1 MTNPSGNPGI
11 LQLAADLAAGRTTS
25 RTLTE
30 EALARIGDP
39 KGEGSRAFIKV
50 YKHQALAAADA
61 SDVLRKAGLV
71 PGPLAGIPMSIK
83 NLCDVAGETTLSGS
97 RALDDGPPAKA
108 DAPVVARLRA
118 AGAVIVGSTNMSEF
132 AFSGVGF
139 NPHYGTPGNP
149 ADRKRVPGGSS
160 AGAAVSVTD
169 RMAVAALGTDTGGSV
184 RIPAAVCGLVGFKP
198 TARRVPIDGV
208 VPLSTSLDSIGP
220 LANSVECCAI
230 VDAVFAGEF
239 PTGPTA
245 IPEAAPLAGLRLAIP
260 THFVM
265 DELDPTVAAAFDRA
279 CKALSAKGVKI
290 ETVDLPQLNELPA
303 INAKGGFAA
312 SEAYAWHQKL
322 IARRGNHYDPFV
334 HPRIMRGKD
343 MTAADYIDLLAA
355 RADLQKR
362 VSAVTS
368 NYDAVIMPTC
378 AIVAP
383 TLEEV
388 STPEGFIRKNLLL
401 LRNTTVGNFLDR
413 CGISLPCHAPGE
425 LPVGFQL
432 MGEAMADKRLLAMAR
447 SIAPVVS
454 G

>member
-1 MTNPSGNPGI
+1 MNPTI
-11 LQLAADLAAGRTTS
+11 LRLAAELAAGRTSS
-25 RTLTE
+25 RKLTD
-30 EALARIGDP
+30 EALARIEDP
-39 KGEGSRAFIKV
+39 KGEGKRAFIKV
-50 YKHQALAAADA
+50 YKQQAIASADA
-61 SDVLRKAGLV
+61 SDAMRKAGLV
-71 PGPLAGIPMSIK
+71 PGPLAGIPVSIK
-83 NLCDVAGETTLSGS
+83 NLCDVAGETTLAGS
-97 RALDDGPPAKA
+97 KALQDAPPARQ

-132 AFSGVGF
+132 AFSGVGA

-160 AGAAVSVTD
+160 AGAAVSVGD

-184 RIPAAVCGLVGFKP
+184 RIPAAVCGIVGFKP

-230 VDAVFAGEF
+230 VDAVFAGE
-239 PTGPTA
+239 PTTVPD
-245 IPEAAPLAGLRLAIP
+245 AAPLSGLRFGVP
-260 THFVM
+260 KQFVM
-265 DELDPTVAAAFDRA
+265 DELDPIVAAAFDRA
-279 CKALSAKGVKI
+279 CKALSAKGVKV
-290 ETVDLPQLNELPA
+290 EPVDLPQLNDLPT

-312 SEAYAWHQKL
+312 SEAFAWHQRL
-322 IARRGNHYDPFV
+322 IALRGNLYDPMV
-334 HPRIMRGKD
+334 HPRIMRGKE
-343 MTAADYIDLLAA
+343 MTGAEYIDLLAA

-368 NYDAVIMPTC
+368 NYDAIIMPTC

-383 TLEEV
+383 THDEV
-388 STPEGFIRKNLLL
+388 STAEGFTKKNMLL

-413 CGISLPCHAPGE
+413 CAISLPCHAAGE
-425 LPVGFQL
+425 LPVGFML
-432 MGEAMADKRLLAMAR
+432 MGEAMADKRVLAMSRSVAR
-447 SIAPVVS
+447 VLR

>member
-1 MTNPSGNPGI
+1 MANPTI
-11 LQLAADLAAGRTTS
+11 ETLAADLAAGRTTS
-25 RTLTE
+25 AKLTE
-30 EALARIGDP
+30 EAFARIEDA
-39 KGEGSRAFIKV
+39 KGEGKRVFIKTW
-50 YKHQALAAADA
+50 KAQALAAADA
-61 SDVLRKAGLV
+61 SDLQRKAGLV
-71 PGPLAGIPMSIK
+71 ASPLAGLPVSIK

-97 RALDDGPPAKA
+97 KALDDAPPAKA

-160 AGAAVSVTD
+160 AGAAVSVAD
-169 RMAVAALGTDTGGSV
+169 RMAVVALGTDTGGSV
-184 RIPAAVCGLVGFKP
+184 RIPSAVCGLVGFKP

-230 VDAVFAGEF
+230 VDAIFAAE
-239 PTGPTA
+239 PISVPD
-245 IPEAAPLAGLRLAIP
+245 AAPLAGLRFAVP
-260 THFVM
+260 RHFVM
-265 DELDPTVAAAFDRA
+265 DDLEPVVATAFERA
-279 CKALSAKGVKI
+279 CKALAAKGVTI
-290 ETVDLPQLNELPA
+290 EHIDLPQLNELTT
-303 INAKGGFAA
+303 INARGTFAA

-322 IARRGNHYDPFV
+322 ITRRGKDYDQLV
-334 HPRIMRGKD
+334 YPRIMRGKE
-343 MTAADYIDLLAA
+343 MSAADYIDLLYA

-362 VSAVTS
+362 VSAITS

-378 AIVAP
+378 AVVAP

-388 STPEGFIRKNLLL
+388 STADGFTRKNNLL

-413 CGISLPCHAPGE
+413 CSISLPCHATGE
-425 LPVGFQL
+425 LPVGFML
-432 MGEAMADKRLLAMAR
+432 MGEAMADKRLLSLAR
-447 SIAPVVS
+447 SVARVV
-454 G
+454 GTP

>member
-1 MTNPSGNPGI
+1 MANPTPNPTLG
-11 LQLAADLAAGRTTS
+11 QLAADLAAGLTTS
-25 RTLTE
+25 RQLTE
-30 EALARIGDP
+30 EALARIEDP
-39 KGEGSRAFIKV
+39 KGEGKRAFVKV
-50 YKHQALAAADA
+50 WRTQALAAADA
-61 SDVLRKAGLV
+61 SDLQRKAGIVLS
-71 PGPLAGIPMSIK
+71 PLAGIPVSIK
-83 NLCDVAGETTLSGS
+83 DLCNVAGETTLAGS
-97 RALDDGPPAKA
+97 KALDDAKPAAA

-160 AGAAVSVTD
+160 AGAAVSVAD

-220 LANSVECCAI
+220 LANSVEDCAI
-230 VDAVFAGEF
+230 VDAVFAGE
-239 PTGPTA
+239 PISVPA
-245 IPEAAPLAGLRLAIP
+245 AAPLAGLRFAVP
-260 THFVM
+260 KHFVM
-265 DELDPTVAAAFDRA
+265 SELDPTVTAAFERA

-290 ETVDLPQLNELPA
+290 EQIDLAELDELPT
-303 INAKGGFAA
+303 INATGGFAA
-312 SEAYAWHQKL
+312 AESYAWHRDL
-322 IARRGNHYDPFV
+322 IARRGNEYDPFV

-343 MTAADYIDLLAA
+343 MSAADYIELLAR
-355 RADLQKR
+355 RADLQRR
-362 VSAVTS
+362 VSAITS

-383 TLEEV
+383 TLDEV
-388 STPEGFIRKNLLL
+388 ATSDGFVKKNMLL
-401 LRNTTVGNFLDR
+401 LRNTSVGNFLDR
-413 CGISLPCHAPGE
+413 CGISLPCHAAGE
-425 LPVGFQL
+425 LPVGFML
-432 MGEAMADKRLLAMAR
+432 MGETMADRRLLALAR
-447 SIAPVVS
+447 SVAPVVK

>member
-1 MTNPSGNPGI
+1 MNPTI
-11 LQLAADLAAGRTTS
+11 LQLAADLAVGRTTS
-25 RTLTE
+25 RKLTE
-30 EALARIGDP
+30 AALARIEDP
-39 KGEGSRAFIKV
+39 KGEGKRAFIKV
-50 YKHQALAAADA
+50 YSSQALAAAEA
-61 SDVLRKAGLV
+61 SDALRKAGIV
-71 PGPLAGIPMSIK
+71 PSPLAGLPVSIK
-83 NLCDVAGETTLSGS
+83 NLCNVAGETTLAGS
-97 RALDDGPPAKA
+97 KALDDAPPARE

-132 AFSGVGF
+132 AFSGVGA

-160 AGAAVSVTD
+160 SGAAVSVGD
-169 RMAVAALGTDTGGSV
+169 QMAVAALGTDTGGSV
-184 RIPAAVCGLVGFKP
+184 RIPSAVCGLVGFKP

-230 VDAVFAGEF
+230 VDCVFAGEF
-239 PTGPTA
+239 LAGPIVVPDA
-245 IPEAAPLAGLRLAIP
+245 VPLAGLRFGIP
-260 THFVM
+260 RQFVM
-265 DELDPTVAAAFDRA
+265 DELDPVVVRAFERA
-279 CKALSAKGVKI
+279 CKQLAAKGVKV
-290 ETVDLPQLNELPA
+290 EQVDLPQLNELPA

-334 HPRIMRGKD
+334 HPRIMRGKE
-343 MTAADYIDLLAA
+343 MTAADYVDLLGA

-368 NYDAVIMPTC
+368 NYDAVISPTC

-383 TLEEV
+383 TLDEV
-388 STPEGFIRKNLLL
+388 STADGFTKKNMLL

-413 CGISLPCHAPGE
+413 CAISLPCHAAGE
-425 LPVGFQL
+425 LPVGFML
-432 MGEAMADKRLLAMAR
+432 MGEAMADKRLLGLAR
-447 SIAPVVS
+447 SVAPAIAAH
-454 G
+454 

>member
-1 MTNPSGNPGI
+1 MANPTTNPTIG
-11 LQLAADLAAGRTTS
+11 QLAADLAAGRTTS

-30 EALARIGDP
+30 EALDRIGDA
-39 KGEGSRAFIKV
+39 KGEGKRAFIKV
-50 YKHQALAAADA
+50 YKMQALAAADA
-61 SDVLRKAGLV
+61 SDVLRKAGIV
-71 PGPLAGIPMSIK
+71 ASPLSGIPVSIK
-83 NLCDVAGETTLSGS
+83 NLCDVAGEITLSGS
-97 RALDDGPPAKA
+97 RALDDAPPAGE

-160 AGAAVSVTD
+160 SGAAVSVAD

-184 RIPAAVCGLVGFKP
+184 RIPAAVCGIVGFKP

-230 VDAVFAGEF
+230 VDAVFAGE
-239 PTGPTA
+239 P
-245 IPEAAPLAGLRLAIP
+245 IEVPEAVHLAGLRFAVP
-260 THFVM
+260 RHFVM
-265 DELDPTVAAAFDRA
+265 DDLHPVVAKAFERA
-279 CKALSAKGVKI
+279 LKTLAAKGVKVEEI
-290 ETVDLPQLNELPA
+290 DLPQLDELPA

-312 SEAYAWHQKL
+312 SEAYAWHKEL
-322 IARRGNHYDPFV
+322 IARRGGDYDPLV
-334 HPRIMRGKD
+334 APRIRRGAE
-343 MTAADYIDLLAA
+343 MSAADYIELLGK
-355 RADLQKR
+355 RTDLQKR
-362 VSAVTS
+362 VSAVTA
-368 NYDAVIMPTC
+368 NYDAAVMPTC

-383 TLEEV
+383 TLDEV
-388 STPEGFIRKNLLL
+388 ATPEGFTRKNMLL

-413 CGISLPCHAPGE
+413 CSISLPCHEAGE
-425 LPVGFQL
+425 LPVGFML

-447 SIAPVVS
+447 SVASVVRAH
-454 G
+454 

>member
-1 MTNPSGNPGI
+1 MANPTI
-11 LQLAADLAAGRTTS
+11 QQLAADLAAGRTTS
-25 RTLTE
+25 RSLTE
-30 EALARIGDP
+30 EALERIEDTD
-39 KGEGSRAFIKV
+39 GEGSKAFIKV
-50 YKHQALAAADA
+50 WREQALAAADA
-61 SDVLRKAGLV
+61 SDTLREAGLV
-71 PGPLAGIPMSIK
+71 PSLLAGIPVSIK
-83 NLCDVAGETTLSGS
+83 NLCDVAGETTLAGS
-97 RALDDGPPAKA
+97 KALDDAAPATE

-160 AGAAVSVTD
+160 AGAAVSVAD

-184 RIPAAVCGLVGFKP
+184 RIPAAVCGITGFKP

-230 VDAVFAGEF
+230 VDAVFAGE
-239 PTGPTA
+239 PIMVPA
-245 IPEAAPLAGLRLAIP
+245 AAPLAGLRLAVP
-260 THFVM
+260 MHFVM
-265 DELDPTVAAAFDRA
+265 DDLDPVVAAAFERA
-279 CKALSAKGVKI
+279 LKALSGVGVKI
-290 ETVDLPQLNELPA
+290 EKIDLPELNELPA

-322 IARRGNHYDPFV
+322 IGRRAADYDQFV

-343 MTAADYIDLLAA
+343 MTAADYIDLLQA

-362 VSAVTS
+362 VSAITS
-368 NYDAVIMPTC
+368 NYDAVAMPTC
-378 AIVAP
+378 AITAP

-388 STPEGFIRKNLLL
+388 ATPDGFTRKNMLL

-425 LPVGFQL
+425 LPVGFML
-432 MGEAMADKRLLAMAR
+432 MGEAMTDKRLLAMAR
-447 SIAPVVS
+447 SVAPVVRAH
-454 G
+454 

>member
-1 MTNPSGNPGI
+1 MTLPTI
-11 LQLAADLAAGRTTS
+11 AALAADLAAGRTTS
-25 RTLTE
+25 RALVE
-30 EALARIGDP
+30 QALARIEDP
-39 KGEGSRAFIKV
+39 KGEGPRAFIKV
-50 YKHQALAAADA
+50 YPAQALAAADA
-61 SDVLRKAGLV
+61 SDALRKAGMV
-71 PGPLAGIPMSIK
+71 PGPLAGIPVSIK
-83 NLCDVAGETTLSGS
+83 NLCDVAGETTLAGS
-97 RALDDGPPAKA
+97 RALDDAPPAQR

-160 AGAAVSVTD
+160 AGAAVSVAD

-184 RIPAAVCGLVGFKP
+184 RIPAAVCGITGFKP

-230 VDAVFAGEF
+230 VDAVFAGE
-239 PTGPTA
+239 P
-245 IPEAAPLAGLRLAIP
+245 IVLPEAAPVAGLRFGVP
-260 THFVM
+260 RHFV
-265 DELDPTVAAAFDRA
+265 LDDLDTTVAGAFERA
-279 CKALSAKGVKI
+279 CRALSAKGVKV
-290 ETVDLPQLNELPA
+290 EPLDLPQLNELST

-312 SEAYAWHQKL
+312 SEAYAWHQRL
-322 IARRGNHYDPFV
+322 IARRGKDYDQLIY
-334 HPRIMRGKD
+334 PRIMRGKD
-343 MTAADYIDLLAA
+343 MTAADYIDLVEA
-355 RADLQKR
+355 RADLQRR

-368 NYDAVIMPTC
+368 NYDAVVMPTC

-388 STPEGFIRKNLLL
+388 STPEGFTRKNLLL

-413 CGISLPCHAPGE
+413 CGISLPCHAAGE
-425 LPVGFQL
+425 LPVGFML
-432 MGEAMADKRLLAMAR
+432 MGEAMADPRLLAIAR
-447 SIAPVVS
+447 GVAPVVR